1 MLFDCICLLFRLYP
15 LFLLLFELHVIKG
28 GGDDPR
34 LDCPL
39 QLYGMLIALIK
50 FYFLVILA

>member
-1 MLFDCICLLFRLYP
+1 MLFYCICLLFRLYS

-50 FYFLVILA
+50 FDFLVILA